1 MARVR
6 VRVGL
11 LFDIECFKRRRRNI
25 TETLLRCLKTAFL
38 RTRLRTLLLSNNK
51 RTTLLYEHSL
61 KRNFQLLILIDLGRE
76 REKNSTVYRD
86 SFFSWYRYRLV
97 EPSGGYGGV
106 PASSWPP
113 IWLASPS
120 TIRSYFLGN
129 EAF

>member
-11 LFDIECFKRRRRNI
+11 LFDIECFKRRRRNNHGDFV
-25 TETLLRCLKTAFL
+25 TLFKDGLL

-97 EPSGGYGGV
+97 EPSSGGGV